1 LDRLVFRSVVMEPL
15 EATLDVKSAATPV
28 RCEID
33 DSCIRGEGETNSSSP
48 VTKQAQ
54 RPEEATPSSVG
65 AFPARLDPEAVD
77 LEDSQPEHDVQ
88 QLKFLVLEANSL
100 IANRQHASGD
110 TLLFK
115 LATLEDHVT
124 CLDSEGRPHSS
135 LLESRTDVKPTFVV
149 RLQQCSPAGV
159 EDRYVWTV
167 GKFLRRL
174 HKLRSLH
181 LPVNGLADPL
191 REIEP
196 EDVEALLK
204 RDEPDFVALSVSS
217 RDSAPTRPPKGVDGT
232 WSCASARTSMGT
244 TATVVPMI
252 RSVAPAPAQAGGG
265 GRPCQAQQQRQVG
278 AVPYPAVARGT
289 PPVACAAPPPRA
301 GVAGRVSSFQGIR
314 GVGMPASP
322 GMVYRMTSGESS
334 QSGGSVLIRVG
345 GDATLGPNRSPSPY
359 QDQRYMVPMTQGPI
373 LRCGPSAVVSSQRS
387 SPCIIRQ
394 VSTPMI
400 RHGSSDREAR
410 AFMTPTRS
418 GREQVRHTPGT
429 FLRPAPVPWRMGS
442 DVAMDAVSRS
452 ASRPPQA

>member
-1 LDRLVFRSVVMEPL
+1 MEPL
-15 EATLDVKSAATPV
+15 EATLDVKSAAATV
-28 RCEID
+28 ACETD
-33 DSCIRGEGETNSSSP
+33 DPCIRAAGEETSTSP
-48 VTKQAQ
+48 VAAQAP
-54 RPEEATPSSVG
+54 RPEEATPSSVEG
-65 AFPARLDPEAVD
+65 FPARLDPEAVD
-77 LEDSQPEHDVQ
+77 LDDSQPDHDVQ

-100 IANRQHASGD
+100 IANRHNGSGD

-135 LLESRTDVKPTFVV
+135 LLESRTSVKPTFAV
-149 RLQQCSPAGV
+149 RLQQCSPSGV

-167 GKFLRRL
+167 GKFIKRL
-174 HKLRSLH
+174 QKLRSLH
-181 LPVNGLADPL
+181 LPVNGLTDPL

-204 RDEPDFVALSVSS
+204 REEPDFVALSVSS
-217 RDSAPTRPPKGVDGT
+217 RDSAPTRPPKGADGT

-278 AVPYPAVARGT
+278 AVPYSAVARGT

-301 GVAGRVSSFQGIR
+301 GVPGRVSSFQGIR

-345 GDATLGPNRSPSPY
+345 GDTTLGPNRSPSPY
-359 QDQRYMVPMTQGPI
+359 QDQRYVIPMTQGPV
-373 LRCGPSAVVSSQRS
+373 LRCGQSTVVSSQRS
-387 SPCIIRQ
+387 SPCLIRQ
-394 VSTPMI
+394 VSTPII
-400 RHGSSDREAR
+400 RRSSSDRDAR
-410 AFMTPTRS
+410 AFMTPTRG
-418 GREQVRHTPGT
+418 GREQLRHTPGT
-429 FLRPAPVPWRMGS
+429 FLRPVNNVAPVPWRMAN
-442 DVAMDAVSRS
+442 DVTVDVVSRS